1 MLSSS
6 GPGRGPLWGSRKT
19 RKASPRLTFPEVRE
33 VREVRE
39 GWRQMILKYSELET
53 EDLHILSCLKVF
65 MVAATFK
72 RTVVN
77 PVKYVGPTKTKYLF
91 RNFQFLKSSILS
103 YPNMLPKVKR
113 NIKRI

>member
-1 MLSSS
+1 
-6 GPGRGPLWGSRKT
+6 
-19 RKASPRLTFPEVRE
+19 
-33 VREVRE
+33 
-39 GWRQMILKYSELET
+39 
-53 EDLHILSCLKVF
+53 

-103 YPNMLPKVKR
+103 YPNMLAKVKR
-113 NIKRI
+113 NIKRIVTARLMSEKMNEMFDWDV